1 MELVTPNIEQR
12 QNKLDKLELVTPN
25 ISSEPVSQIYK
36 YPDWNNKEHSLVSL
50 LLTQSSPPENQYCKC
65 IENGKPCDEIRHNS
79 SLEDIWLE
87 RLIKDTEM
95 NLNNIISDCQTS
107 DQTLEKQIPFNIL
120 EHEINSFT
128 ASGGLDE
135 SIISER
141 KKKYMND
148 IRIKSSSTD
157 NDVKFSDQI
166 VKFSS
171 TQHEE
176 KFSAITAFMKTS
188 QDSQIKLQVSNKM
201 QHKRKRKIKNISQ
214 DISSSS
220 KSHQK
225 SEVLQT
231 GIRKY
236 MIAKRKK
243 EQQPDK

>member
-1 MELVTPNIEQR
+1 
-12 QNKLDKLELVTPN
+12 
-25 ISSEPVSQIYK
+25 
-36 YPDWNNKEHSLVSL
+36 
-50 LLTQSSPPENQYCKC
+50 
-65 IENGKPCDEIRHNS
+65 
-79 SLEDIWLE
+79 
-87 RLIKDTEM
+87 
-95 NLNNIISDCQTS
+95 
-107 DQTLEKQIPFNIL
+107 
-120 EHEINSFT
+120 
-128 ASGGLDE
+128 
-135 SIISER
+135 
-141 KKKYMND
+141 MND

-201 QHKRKRKIKNISQ
+201 QHKQKRKIKNISQ

-243 EQQPDK
+243 EQKPDK